1 MKVIS
6 FNVNGLRAII
16 QKDKQGKRGTGQDSV
31 LVALAKEQDPDII
44 CLQEIKCSHDTVLP
58 PNLIAPLAQY
68 YPSITRAC
76 STVRKGYSGVAILSK
91 IPPINTTTIPDDAE
105 GRVLVAEYANVYVV
119 CVYTPNSKADLSRLE
134 ERVNSWDVRFRS
146 LLARLDAVKPVIV
159 AGDLNVAHQ
168 SIDVHNPVGAR
179 GANGF
184 TEAERASF
192 TTTLQD
198 VQLLDT
204 FRTLHPLKQAYS
216 WFSPFLKTSVRTKGW
231 RIDYILISERLRSN
245 LTDAKILPEYYGS
258 DHVPISISITCAL

>member
-16 QKDKQGKRGTGQDSV
+16 QKDKQGKRDTDKDNT
-31 LVALAKEQDPDII
+31 LIALAKEQDPDVI

-58 PNLIAPLAQY
+58 PTLMAPLTQY

-76 STVRKGYSGVAILSK
+76 STVKKGYSGVAILSK
-91 IPPINTTTIPDDAE
+91 VPPINTMTIPDDKE

-134 ERVNSWDVRFRS
+134 ERVSSWDVNFRG

-168 SIDVHNPVGAR
+168 PIDVHNPVGAR

-184 TEAERASF
+184 TEKERESF
-192 TTTLQD
+192 STTLRD
-198 VQLLDT
+198 IKLLDT

-216 WFSPFLKTSVRTKGW
+216 WFSPFLKTRIKGW
-231 RIDYILISERLRSN
+231 RIDYILISERLQPR
-245 LTDAKILPEYYGS
+245 LIDAQILPEYYGS
-258 DHVPISISITCAL
+258 DHVPISMTLDQEL